1 MAVGLLLFSAGVAVF
16 AGREVWAAAPL
27 LVEKQAREGGA
38 WSPVGHE
45 GLVETYTL
53 ANERSPDFR
62 RSQRIGQIYHLLY
75 EQGDESALVK
85 AEKFYKESL
94 GRHPYNPVVL
104 LNLANLY
111 RDAGRLSEAEVYY
124 DRAEPYV
131 AARDW
136 RFEYY
141 VNRAKLMIVQGESAY
156 AQEEFDAADLF
167 LAGAAELAML
177 GQSASQPRQQ
187 IQRDCY
193 VARVRM
199 AVEVGA
205 YDKAEILWLET
216 KNQVKPWILNRKE
229 AMVCGV
235 LGGVYFNAAVSE
247 WKKREPELAK
257 TLFEKSQKFYK
268 RDRVIRKGIEDVQRD
283 ENMDFVK
290 ESLEVLKKGGF

>member
-1 MAVGLLLFSAGVAVF
+1 MVLILFSAGVAVF

-27 LVEKQAREGGA
+27 LLEKQAREGGA

-45 GLVETYTL
+45 GLLETYEI

-62 RSQRIGQIYHLLY
+62 RSQRIGQIYHLNY
-75 EQGDESALVK
+75 KQGDDTALVK
-85 AEKFYKESL
+85 SEEFYKKSL
-94 GRHPYNPVVL
+94 DRHPYNPVVL

-111 RDAGRLSEAEVYY
+111 RDTGRYADAEMFY

-131 AARDW
+131 RARDAY
-136 RFEYY
+136 FEYY
-141 VNRAKLMIVQGESAY
+141 LHRAELKIAQGESAY
-156 AQEEFDAADLF
+156 NDGKFEI
-167 LAGAAELAML
+167 AEQHLVEAVEMVMS
-177 GQSASQPRQQ
+177 GHSDFKPRLKL
-187 IQRDCY
+187 QRDCY